1 MSEARVDRLYRQ
13 TTGMAERFCFDAQV
27 TAVFADMIRRSV
39 PGYGLTLEMIAII
52 AERYASAGSTVY
64 DLGCSLGAST
74 LAIRHAVEG
83 RDCHI
88 IGLDNATA
96 MVEQCRELVARDQ
109 ASSCVT
115 IQCADVCAVDFQ
127 PASMMVMN
135 FTLQFIP
142 VAQRLPL
149 LQSMAQALAEDG
161 VLVLSEKI
169 TFDDDWEAE
178 TQQALHEAFKAAQGY
193 SELEISRKRQAL
205 EDVLLPETIA
215 QHRQRLLDAGF
226 ARVTVWFQCANFIS
240 LLAFRGQA

>member
-13 TTGMAERFCFDAQV
+13 AEGMAERFSFDTQV
-27 TAVFADMIRRSV
+27 TSVFADMIRRSV

-52 AERYASAGSTVY
+52 AERYATAGSTVY
-64 DLGCSLGAST
+64 DIGCSLGAST

-83 RDCHI
+83 RDCRI
-88 IGLDNATA
+88 IGVDNSTA
-96 MVEQCRELVARDQ
+96 MVERCRQLVALDR
-109 ASSCVT
+109 ASTAVE
-115 IQCADVCAVDFQ
+115 IACADVCAVNFQ

-142 VAQRLPL
+142 LAQRLPL
-149 LQSMAQALAEDG
+149 LQSMAQALGDDG
-161 VLVLSEKI
+161 VLVLSEKV
-169 TFDDDWEAE
+169 TFDDAWEAE
-178 TQQALHEAFKAAQGY
+178 TQQSLHEAFKASQGY

-240 LLAFRGQA
+240 LLAFREQS